1 MASLEDVFDIVN
13 SAIDTAFTQEKYQL
27 NFYEYLQGEN
37 LKKDEILKFIDSSLG
52 VAITYQIE
60 EIEMY
65 LGGGDRAAF
74 VRESY
79 NWMGKPRARK
89 VKEYLEKIM
98 EDARKYEQSKRRGRK
113 PGSKNRKK
121 ATATS
126 DK

>member
-65 LGGGDRAAF
+65 LEGGDRAAF

>member
-1 MASLEDVFDIVN
+1 MASLEDIFDIVN

-37 LKKDEILKFIDSSLG
+37 FKKDDIVKFIDSSLG
-52 VAITYQIE
+52 VAIIYQIE

-65 LGGGDRAAF
+65 LEGGDRASF

-79 NWMGKPRARK
+79 SWMGKPRARK

-98 EDARKYEQSKRRGRK
+98 GDAKKYEQSKRRGRK

-121 ATATS
+121 PAATAN
-126 DK
+126 K